1 MELILDA
8 KCLLTGFLLMLEWNM
23 KTTIDIPEKTLEEAM
38 RHTGAKTKREAIVTA
53 VEKFNRSR
61 RLWSWRSGWDRSCPN
76 FMTQEGLQRMREDR
90 KWEATP

>member
-1 MELILDA
+1 
-8 KCLLTGFLLMLEWNM
+8 M
-23 KTTIDIPEKTLEEAM
+23 KTTIDIPEKTLQEAM

-61 RLWSWRSGWDRSCPN
+61 RLVELAERLHGSCPN
-76 FMTQEGLQRMREDR
+76 FMTQEDLQRVREDR